1 MRTALS
7 LVPNLCHQAL
17 TQLSLH
23 RARLK
28 VSLPSDLG
36 AALTDG
42 VVLCHLANHV
52 RPRSVPSIHV
62 PSPAVPKL
70 TMAKCRRNV
79 ENFLEACRR
88 IGVPQDSLCSVGEVL
103 EGTGDRVYGTV
114 GALLSM
120 APPLISP
127 SPRVQLAGFAL
138 FYLSVMSVLCAIYVH
153 LAPHV

>member
-1 MRTALS
+1 LPQLRGRGLLS
-7 LVPNLCHQAL
+7 DSQPE
-17 TQLSLH
+17 T
-23 RARLK
+23 RE
-28 VSLPSDLG
+28 LPVSDLG

-88 IGVPQDSLCSVGEVL
+88 IGVPQDRLCSVGEVL
-103 EGTGDRVYGTV
+103 EGDGGGVYGTV
-114 GALLSM
+114 GMLLSM
-120 APPLISP
+120 APPPIISP
-127 SPRVQLAGFAL
+127 SRRVQLAGFAL

-153 LAPHV
+153 LAPRV

>member
-1 MRTALS
+1 
-7 LVPNLCHQAL
+7 P
-17 TQLSLH
+17 TQLRSVDLSVSVQNIE
-23 RARLK
+23 ARLK

-88 IGVPQDSLCSVGEVL
+88 MGVPQVTHTHIQLMRPVMS
-103 EGTGDRVYGTV
+103 RIYGTV
-114 GALLSM
+114 GMLLSM
-120 APPLISP
+120 APPIISP
-127 SPRVQLAGFAL
+127 SPQIQLAGFAL